1 MSTERNGDAPERR
14 TDGPPHLVPV
24 EPNALVREVLRL
36 RKENAQLVHALE
48 SRVAIEQ
55 AKGILRER
63 YGLSLEA
70 AFELLR
76 HAARSNRMK
85 IHALAGK
92 VVSSSE
98 TPSEFGRVLPRQAP
112 TPTH

>member
-1 MSTERNGDAPERR
+1 MSTEFNGQARESRA
-14 TDGPPHLVPV
+14 DGTSRLVSV
-24 EPNALVREVLRL
+24 EPSALVRELQRL
-36 RKENAQLVHALE
+36 RTENLQLVHALE
-48 SRVAIEQ
+48 SRVLIEQ
-55 AKGILRER
+55 AKGVLHER
-63 YGLSLEA
+63 YGLSMEA

-98 TPSEFGRVLPRQAP
+98 TPAEFSRVLPPQASAR
-112 TPTH
+112 TH

>member
-1 MSTERNGDAPERR
+1 MSTEL
-14 TDGPPHLVPV
+14 DGRASARSVDSTPRLVSV
-24 EPNALVREVLRL
+24 EPSALVREVHRL
-36 RKENAQLVHALE
+36 RTENAQLVHALE

-76 HAARSNRMK
+76 RAARSNRMK
-85 IHALAGK
+85 IHTLAGK
-92 VVSSSE
+92 VVSSSG
-98 TPSEFGRVLPRQAP
+98 TPPEFGRVLPRQAP
-112 TPTH
+112 ARTH

>member
-1 MSTERNGDAPERR
+1 MSTDLNGDPRDRSAESVA
-14 TDGPPHLVPV
+14 HLVP
-24 EPNALVREVLRL
+24 PSALLREVQRL
-36 RKENAQLVHALE
+36 RTENAQLVHALE
-48 SRVAIEQ
+48 SRVVIEQ
-55 AKGILRER
+55 AKGVLRER
-63 YGLSLEA
+63 YGLSTEA

-98 TPSEFGRVLPRQAP
+98 TPPEFSRVLPPQAR
-112 TPTH
+112 TRTH

>member
-1 MSTERNGDAPERR
+1 MSTELNGDARDR
-14 TDGPPHLVPV
+14 HADSVGQLVPPSV
-24 EPNALVREVLRL
+24 LLREVHRL
-36 RKENAQLVHALE
+36 RTENAQLVHALE
-48 SRVAIEQ
+48 SRVVIEQ
-55 AKGILRER
+55 AKGVLRER
-63 YGLSLEA
+63 YRLSTEA

-98 TPSEFGRVLPRQAP
+98 TPAEFSRMVLPSAP
-112 TPTH
+112 ARPH

>member
-1 MSTERNGDAPERR
+1 MSTELKGDGRDPRA
-14 TDGPPHLVPV
+14 DGVPHLVPPSV
-24 EPNALVREVLRL
+24 LLREVQRL
-36 RKENAQLVHALE
+36 RTENAQLVHALE
-48 SRVAIEQ
+48 SRVVIEQ
-55 AKGILRER
+55 AKGVLHER
-63 YGLSLEA
+63 YGLSTEA

-98 TPSEFGRVLPRQAP
+98 TPPEFARVLPRQAL
-112 TPTH
+112 TRTR

>member
-1 MSTERNGDAPERR
+1 MSTDFNGEARESRA
-14 TDGPPHLVPV
+14 DGTPRLVSV
-24 EPNALVREVLRL
+24 EPSALVRELQRL
-36 RKENAQLVHALE
+36 RVENAQLVHALE
-48 SRVAIEQ
+48 SRVVIEQ
-55 AKGILRER
+55 AKGVLRER
-63 YGLSLEA
+63 YRLSTEA

-98 TPSEFGRVLPRQAP
+98 TPAEFGRVLPPSAP
-112 TPTH
+112 ARTH

>member
-1 MSTERNGDAPERR
+1 MSTELNGGAPERR
-14 TDGPPHLVPV
+14 ADGAPHLVPV
-24 EPNALVREVLRL
+24 EPSALVREVQRL
-36 RKENAQLVHALE
+36 RTENAQLVHALE

-76 HAARSNRMK
+76 YAARSNRMK
-85 IHALAGK
+85 IHTLAGK

-98 TPSEFGRVLPRQAP
+98 TPPEFGRVLPRQAP
-112 TPTH
+112 TRTH